1 MITHFPMKPY
11 LLTLILSLILSPL
24 VAQVEEAEL
33 NEEGFKTSTV
43 SDFLKSK
50 YTWEAPK
57 NEEESEN
64 VVDNKTPFKPLDQR
78 VAERNEEIKARL
90 QPTLDIDDPA
100 KEESMEDIPL
110 DELGLDTVELREY
123 QVNELYSPLMRM
135 SEIKDLDTLD
145 PASGGVYLADE
156 YYSNLEN
163 RWLNRYHIP
172 LIGKSQEQLAQERY
186 RQEQYENFLGDV
198 STTISGLESLDPER
212 SKAIKGL
219 LNETKTQYNS
229 NYKND
234 DLRFSGPDAKF

>member
-1 MITHFPMKPY
+1 MKPHIP
-11 LLTLILSLILSPL
+11 TLILSLVLSPL
-24 VAQVEEAEL
+24 FAQVDEAEL

-57 NEEESEN
+57 KEGEEPKEE
-64 VVDNKTPFKPLDQR
+64 VVNKTPFKPLDQR

-100 KEESMEDIPL
+100 GEESPEDIPL
-110 DELGLDTVELREY
+110 DELGLDTVELREF

-145 PASGGVYLADE
+145 PESGGVYLAEE
-156 YYSNLEN
+156 YFSNVEN

-186 RQEQYENFLGDV
+186 RQQQYQNFLGNV
-198 STTISGLESLDPER
+198 STTISGLEALDPNR
-212 SKAIKGL
+212 SKEIKTL
-219 LNETKTQYNS
+219 LNDTQSQYNS
-229 NYKND
+229 NHKND
-234 DLRFSGPDAKF
+234 DLRFNGPDAKF

>member
-1 MITHFPMKPY
+1 MKLYYP
-11 LLTLILSLILSPL
+11 TLFLSLILSPL
-24 VAQVEEAEL
+24 FAQVEEAEL

-57 NEEESEN
+57 KEGEESEN

-78 VAERNEEIKARL
+78 LAERNEEIKARL

-100 KEESMEDIPL
+100 KEGSTEDIPL
-110 DELGLDTVELREY
+110 DELGLDTVELREF

-145 PASGGVYLADE
+145 PASGGAYLSDE
-156 YYSNLEN
+156 YFSNFEN

-186 RQEQYENFLGDV
+186 RQQQYESFLGDV
-198 STTISGLESLDPER
+198 STTISGLESLDPAR
-212 SKAIKGL
+212 SKEIKTL
-219 LNETKTQYNS
+219 LNDTKSQYNF
-229 NYKND
+229 NHKND
-234 DLRFSGPDAKF
+234 DLRFNGPDARF

>member
-1 MITHFPMKPY
+1 MKLY
-11 LLTLILSLILSPL
+11 YLTLFLSLILSPL
-24 VAQVEEAEL
+24 FAQVDEAEL

-57 NEEESEN
+57 KEGEESES
-64 VVDNKTPFKPLDQR
+64 VVDNKTPYKPLDQR
-78 VAERNEEIKARL
+78 MAERNEEIKARL

-100 KEESMEDIPL
+100 KEKSPEDIPL
-110 DELGLDTVELREY
+110 DELGLDTVELREF

-145 PASGGVYLADE
+145 PASGGAYLSDE
-156 YYSNLEN
+156 YFSNFEN

-186 RQEQYENFLGDV
+186 RQQQYESFLGDV
-198 STTISGLESLDPER
+198 STTISGLESLDPAR
-212 SKAIKGL
+212 SKEIKTL
-219 LNETKTQYNS
+219 LNDTKSQYNF
-229 NYKND
+229 NHKND
-234 DLRFSGPDAKF
+234 DLRFNGPDARF